1 MNVDKLWL
9 EEYNKKKS
17 IMCPENSLEK
27 YFTDSEIAGCKIDT
41 LEFGTLKI
49 TSGDIVACDPTACLD
64 HNISPFFDKF
74 PTGEFKVT
82 ASIVV
87 DEQEEMDSKIAVV
100 RIKFTDNAPV
110 TYREAL
116 YGNEDLSEIES
127 QGDFFG
133 MIVDTGL
140 AAFMDRDVYDKLAA
154 RLTKEEEQNEDFDAY
169 TDIYSQELEK
179 SAKDNPKYQYPD
191 GDWANIKISDK
202 NNAVLFSS
210 PYGEGYYPVY
220 VAEDKDGKICQLLI
234 QFIDVELSDD
244 EEEE

>member
-1 MNVDKLWL
+1 MNVDKSWL

-27 YFTDSEIAGCKIDT
+27 YFTDSEIAGFKIDT

-116 YGNEDLSEIES
+116 YGSEDLSEIES

-133 MIVDTGL
+133 IIVDTGL
-140 AAFMDRDVYDKLAA
+140 AAFMDRDAYDKLAA

-234 QFIDVELSDD
+234 QFIDVELTDD

>member
-1 MNVDKLWL
+1 MNVDKSWL

-116 YGNEDLSEIES
+116 YGNEDLSEELTQETFAIAVKEIGKFKGNCKVS
-127 QGDFFG
+127 VWLCQIAKNLWYDECRKHQKAIKMNEENFLETQ
-133 MIVDTGL
+133 VSN
-140 AAFMDRDVYDKLAA
+140 DV
-154 RLTKEEEQNEDFDAY
+154 TEEKVVQNEEKMALMNKLEQLSIKVIIRDDDMDALNK
-169 TDIYSQELEK
+169 E
-179 SAKDNPKYQYPD
+179 
-191 GDWANIKISDK
+191 
-202 NNAVLFSS
+202 
-210 PYGEGYYPVY
+210 
-220 VAEDKDGKICQLLI
+220 
-234 QFIDVELSDD
+234 IDQTINQ
-244 EEEE
+244 